1 MKIKETPFEQINRSK
16 TTQDLPR
23 WDIPVPLHQSCG
35 AGASRSWTFYLEPE
49 PVKKLRIR
57 LRAVTVIKL
66 LNLVFKTAL
75 FFILKFVLQQCCYP
89 EPGQSWTGSTTLLS
103 TVVIVMTVETAYH
116 LLSCRAYVCYEHNCT
131 VPSCI

>member
-35 AGASRSWTFYLEPE
+35 AGASQSRTFYLEPE
-49 PVKKLRIR
+49 PVKKLR

-66 LNLVFKTAL
+66 LTLVFKTAL
-75 FFILKFVLQQCCYP
+75 F
-89 EPGQSWTGSTTLLS
+89 T
-103 TVVIVMTVETAYH
+103 
-116 LLSCRAYVCYEHNCT
+116 
-131 VPSCI
+131 